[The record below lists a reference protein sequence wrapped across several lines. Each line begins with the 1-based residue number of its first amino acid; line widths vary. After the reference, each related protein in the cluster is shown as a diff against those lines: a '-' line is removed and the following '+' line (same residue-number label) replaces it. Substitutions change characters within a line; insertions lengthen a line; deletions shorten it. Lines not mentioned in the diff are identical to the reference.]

1 MRNKTYSKIYIMP
14 AFIIFFT
21 LFLLPSII
29 GLFYSF
35 TNWNVMNQQIK
46 FIGLDNYKSI
56 FTDKRMFRV
65 FGNTFFYAILTSV
78 LKGFFGLL
86 LALALNRE
94 IKSRNYLRTIFFL
107 PMILSNL
114 VVGLVFQQ
122 IFHPDT
128 GVLNQFLNLIGIHSN
143 LGWIIDPKLVMWS
156 CVGIEVW
163 KAAGFNMV
171 IFLAGLQLVPKEMY
185 EASEVDG
192 ANACQKFKSVTL
204 PFIMPSIMINMLLNV
219 ISGLKVFDV
228 IFTLT
233 NGGPGRA
240 SEVVNITIFKSFS
253 MGNYGYGTALNTIM
267 FVLLAI
273 ISIIV
278 IQFYTKNEGVE

>member
-143 LGWIIDPKLVMWS
+143 LGWIIDRPKIGYVVMRW
-156 CVGIEVW
+156 
-163 KAAGFNMV
+163 N
-171 IFLAGLQLVPKEMY
+171 
-185 EASEVDG
+185 
-192 ANACQKFKSVTL
+192 
-204 PFIMPSIMINMLLNV
+204 
-219 ISGLKVFDV
+219 
-228 IFTLT
+228 
-233 NGGPGRA
+233 
-240 SEVVNITIFKSFS
+240 
-253 MGNYGYGTALNTIM
+253 
-267 FVLLAI
+267 
-273 ISIIV
+273 
-278 IQFYTKNEGVE
+278 